1 MSDDEQ
7 VVRAAGGVV
16 WRTGRSG
23 REIVIVH
30 RPKYGDWSLPK
41 GKLHPGESW
50 EQAALREVSEETGHV
65 VELGQHLGEV
75 EYPAR
80 ENGDLPPHRKVVRFW
95 VMRSLGGRH
104 APDSEVDEVRWL
116 PVPDAL
122 TALTH
127 AHDRSLVRSFLQ
139 LLS

>member
-1 MSDDEQ
+1 MSGDDQ

-50 EQAALREVSEETGHV
+50 EQAALREVTEETGHT
-65 VELGQHLGEV
+65 VELGEPLGQV

-80 ENGDLPPHRKVVRFW
+80 ENGDRPPYRKVVRYW
-95 VMRSLGGRH
+95 VMRSLGGRFTP
-104 APDSEVDEVRWL
+104 ASEIDEVRWL
-116 PVPDAL
+116 PAPEAIQ
-122 TALTH
+122 ALTH
-127 AHDRSLVRSFLQ
+127 DHDRELVRAFLQ
-139 LLS
+139 R